1 MPKPLAII
9 VEDDSNLSRI
19 FSLALQTDFETE
31 VYGDGNTAF
40 MRMANAEPTLVVLDL
55 NLPGLQ
61 GKDILADIRADQRL
75 ANTRVILCTADERQ
89 AELLREQADIVM
101 LKPVSPAQ
109 LRQIA
114 SRLIPK

>member
-9 VEDDSNLSRI
+9 VEDDTHLSRI

-31 VYGDGNTAF
+31 IFGDGSSAF
-40 MRMANAEPTLVVLDL
+40 MRMANVDPAVVVLDL

-61 GKDILADIRADQRL
+61 GKDILADIRATPRL
-75 ANTRVILCTADERQ
+75 AKTRVILCTADEHQ
-89 AELLREQADIVM
+89 AELLRDAADLVM

-114 SRLIPK
+114 SRFIPQ

>member
-9 VEDDSNLSRI
+9 VEDDTNLSRI
-19 FSLALQTDFETE
+19 FSLALQTDFEIE
-31 VYGDGNTAF
+31 VYGDGSTAF
-40 MRMANAEPTLVVLDL
+40 MRMANAEPVVVILDL

-61 GKDILADIRADQRL
+61 GKDVLIDIRANPRL
-75 ANTRVILCTADERQ
+75 AKTRVILCTADERQ
-89 AELLREQADIVM
+89 AELLRENVDVVM

-114 SRLIPK
+114 SSFIPK